1 MLSVLDQFTDDG
13 IIVEKAIGFWIN
25 RVYQSTRAEM
35 YRLFAEQGE
44 EVTPE
49 QWMVLIRLWEKDA
62 VSQSELSDATLRD
75 APTMS
80 RILRGMEARGIVQR
94 RRSAEDARVQIVQL
108 TRRGRALKDKLVPVA
123 RALVAR
129 VVRGIDEKDIAVTR
143 STLARMFE
151 NMQQ

>member
-1 MLSVLDQFTDDG
+1 MLDQFTDDG
-13 IIVEKAIGFWIN
+13 VIVEKAIGFWIN

-80 RILRGMEARGIVQR
+80 RILRGMEVRGIVQR
-94 RRSAEDARVQIVQL
+94 RRSTEDARVQTVHL
-108 TRRGRALKDKLVPVA
+108 TRRGRALKDKLVPVV
-123 RALVAR
+123 RALVER
-129 VVRGIDEKDIAVTR
+129 LVRGIEPADVATTR
-143 STLARMFE
+143 VTLARMFE
-151 NMQQ
+151 NMQPESS

>member
-1 MLSVLDQFTDDG
+1 MLDQFTDDG
-13 IIVEKAIGFWIN
+13 VIVEKAIGFWIN

-94 RRSAEDARVQIVQL
+94 RRSAEDARVQTVHL

-129 VVRGIDEKDIAVTR
+129 VVRGIDPADIATTR

>member
-1 MLSVLDQFTDDG
+1 MLDQFTDDG
-13 IIVEKAIGFWIN
+13 VIVEKAIGFWIN
-25 RVYQSTRAEM
+25 RVYQSSRAEM
-35 YRLFAEQGE
+35 YRLFGEQGE

-94 RRSAEDARVQIVQL
+94 RRSAEDARVQTVHL

-123 RALVAR
+123 RALVTR
-129 VVRGIDEKDIAVTR
+129 LLRGIDPSDIVTTR
-143 STLARMFE
+143 ATLARMFE
-151 NMQQ
+151 NLQP

>member
-1 MLSVLDQFTDDG
+1 MLDQFTDDG
-13 IIVEKAIGFWIN
+13 VIVEKAIGFWIN

-94 RRSAEDARVQIVQL
+94 RRSAEDARVQTVHL
-108 TRRGRALKDKLVPVA
+108 TRRGRALKDKLVPVV
-123 RALVAR
+123 RALVTR
-129 VVRGIDEKDIAVTR
+129 LVRGIDPSDIATTR
-143 STLARMFE
+143 TTLACMFE